1 MATSVAAAALRAVL
15 LSRRSEGANPDI
27 FPGPDNPGDSPHA
40 QQIYSKSLLQL
51 GNANEWQTASNAETT

>member
-27 FPGPDNPGDSPHA
+27 FPGPDNPGEAPHA
-40 QQIYSKSLLQL
+40 QQIYSKISASTWQRERMADSL
-51 GNANEWQTASNAETT
+51 